1 MEKIHLNQV
10 IPIPLQEI
18 LAMRSDQEQV
28 SEVWKKTVTFE
39 QGKHYQ
45 VYAPSGKGKS
55 TFIHILY
62 GIRHDF
68 AGEVRLDGQATKQ
81 ISPRQ
86 WANIRQSHFSVV
98 FQDLRLFADLTAWEN
113 IQVKLALNAQD
124 RSEQAKEMA
133 EILGIAT
140 LLTKKTALLSYGE
153 RQRVAIV
160 RALVQDFD
168 FLLLDEP
175 FSHLDEINIAKASK
189 LMQQICQERKAGMIM
204 TSLGYE
210 YGLDFDQ
217 RLLL

>member
-1 MEKIHLNQV
+1 MENIHLMNV
-10 IPIPLQEI
+10 VPLPLQEI
-18 LAMRSDQEQV
+18 LMERTVQEQA
-28 SEVWKKTVTFE
+28 SEVWQESITFL

-45 VYAPSGKGKS
+45 IYAPSGKGKS

-62 GIRHDF
+62 GIRNDF
-68 AGEVRLDGQATKQ
+68 AGEVLLDGEDTKQ
-81 ISPRQ
+81 ISPKQ
-86 WANIRQSHFSVV
+86 WADIRQKQLSVV

-113 IQVKLALNAQD
+113 VQVKLALLSED
-124 RSEQAKEMA
+124 RSSQAETMA
-133 EILGIAT
+133 EVLGIAP
-140 LLTKKTALLSYGE
+140 LLDKKTALLSYGE

-175 FSHLDEINIAKASK
+175 FSHLDEVNIRKASK
-189 LMQQICQERKAGMIM
+189 LMHQICEERKAGMIM

>member
-1 MEKIHLNQV
+1 MQKIHLNNI
-10 IPIPLQEI
+10 IPEPLQEI
-18 LAMRSDQEQV
+18 LANRVAQEQT
-28 SEVWKKTVTFE
+28 SEVWKQTVTFA

-62 GIRHDF
+62 GIRNDF
-68 AGEVRLDGQATKQ
+68 AGEVLLDGQLSTHLSAK
-81 ISPRQ
+81 Q
-86 WANIRQSHFSVV
+86 WAGIRQQQFSVV

-113 IQVKLALNAQD
+113 IQVKLALQPED
-124 RSEQAKEMA
+124 RSQQAEAMS
-133 EILGIAT
+133 EELGISP
-140 LLTKKTALLSYGE
+140 LLDKKTALLSFGE
-153 RQRVAIV
+153 RQRLAIV

-175 FSHLDEINIAKASK
+175 FSHLDEANIQKAST
-189 LMQQICQERKAGMIM
+189 LMRQVCEERKAGMIM